1 MAAVSPL
8 VHNFCKKTS
17 SPSLCEVTLFSH
29 QGTSRARDAF
39 TLAYI
44 AVRLSYLNATSTHNY
59 INDLLKNPHGS
70 GGEVGRQRLRVCES
84 RYSLALGL
92 VSSMDE
98 DINDDTYS
106 NLAYLA
112 RAAKAHV
119 KGCEAAFVKATWQP
133 MGNLNQV
140 MEVLFEVIVAIG
152 TSVAGPP

>member
-1 MAAVSPL
+1 MSSSLSRTLLSFLLIILSTAAPSSALNNMAAVSPL

-17 SPSLCEVTLFSH
+17 FPSLCEVTLFSH

-84 RYSLALGL
+84 R
-92 VSSMDE
+92 
-98 DINDDTYS
+98 
-106 NLAYLA
+106 
-112 RAAKAHV
+112 AAKAHV